1 MIISDG
7 LGYLV
12 AVIVFGVSLIANLIV
27 NSLYGPQYYVEHKWP
42 FAISLAISGILCGLI
57 GHVLRTRTDVVMI
70 EKDTGKEVVV
80 NRSKNTL
87 FFIPMHW
94 WAPILIVAAAVVG
107 VMDLWR

>member
-12 AVIVFGVSLIANLIV
+12 AVIVFGVSLAANVII
-27 NSLYGPQYYVEHKWP
+27 NSLYGARYYEQHKWP
-42 FAISLAISGILCGLI
+42 LAISLAISGILCGVI
-57 GHVLRTRTDVVMI
+57 GNILRKRSDVVMI
-70 EKDTGKEVVV
+70 EKHTGKEVVV

-94 WAPILIVAAAVVG
+94 WAPILIIVAAVVAAL
-107 VMDLWR
+107 DLRR